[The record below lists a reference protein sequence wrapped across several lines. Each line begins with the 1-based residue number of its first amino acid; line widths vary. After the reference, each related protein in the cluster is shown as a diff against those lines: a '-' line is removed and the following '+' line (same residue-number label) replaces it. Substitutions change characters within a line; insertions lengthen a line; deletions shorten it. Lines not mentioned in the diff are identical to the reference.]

1 MNKHAG
7 GEFGVFLFE
16 EADGKELLDVL
27 CTKLAVGVEE
37 GFPKN

>member
-16 EADGKELLDVL
+16 EADGKQLLDVL
-27 CTKLAVGVEE
+27 CTKLL
-37 GFPKN
+37 